1 MPEEGVKL
9 TPSSDLLTKDEIIR
23 LAKLFAFEGVNK
35 IRLTGGEPT
44 IRKGE
49 LSKIDGIQEIGITT
63 NGIVLNRLIKPLIDA
78 GLTNLNVSLDSLSA
92 QKYAEKTK
100 SELTGNRRKYCMPEE
115 GVKLTPSSDLLT
127 KDEIIRLAR
136 LFAFEGVNK
145 IRLTGGEP
153 TIRKGELSKIDGIQ
167 EIGITTNGIVLNRMI
182 KPLIDAGL
190 TNLNVSL
197 DSLSAQKYAEITR
210 RDGFQKVWR
219 GLILSEQL
227 MPKGKVKINC
237 VVIRGINEKEV
248 ISLVEIGRELSFN
261 IRFIEF
267 MPFAGN
273 NYEMKKFVS
282 YREMLENIGEYY
294 GVENIERLTDGPNE
308 TSKSYQV
315 KGFVG
320 KFGFISSMSEHFC
333 GGADNQK
340 LLEMIGKAVQRKAAR
355 HAGLEKLIQMAD
367 TLPVN
372 LPRFYSTYKKDEE
385 NILFTHIDE
394 KSGDAIMVDVGS
406 KPPSFERI
414 AIARA
419 IINFPFGIL
428 DNLLENKNKKG
439 DIFAVSRIAG
449 ILAAKQTFQLIP
461 LCHQI
466 PLTSIRIYFKIDRSN
481 NKIIVLSRVKAVE
494 AKTGVEMEAMV
505 GCSLA
510 ALTIYDMTKS
520 ASLGIKIES
529 IELLGKKGGKR
540 DFGQTEI
547 EENEEGEFI

>member
-1 MPEEGVKL
+1 EELNFKEN
-9 TPSSDLLTKDEIIR
+9 SS
-23 LAKLFAFEGVNK
+23 
-35 IRLTGGEPT
+35 
-44 IRKGE
+44 
-49 LSKIDGIQEIGITT
+49 
-63 NGIVLNRLIKPLIDA
+63 LIDSF
-78 GLTNLNVSLDSLSA
+78 GRFHNYLRISIVEKCNL
-92 QKYAEKTK
+92 
-100 SELTGNRRKYCMPEE
+100 RKYCMPEE

-282 YREMLENIGEYY
+282 YREMLENIGKYY
-294 GVENIERLTDGPNE
+294 GVENIERLIDGPNE
-308 TSKSYQV
+308 TSKLKDLLANLDLFLWMQSGADNQKLLEMIGKAVQRKAARHAGLEKLIQMADTLPGSRPMVSRIAGILAAKQTFQLIPLCHQIPLTSIRICFKIDRPNNKIIVLSRAKAVEAKTGVEMEAMVGCSLAALTIYDMTKSAI

-367 TLPVN
+367 TLP
-372 LPRFYSTYKKDEE
+372 
-385 NILFTHIDE
+385 
-394 KSGDAIMVDVGS
+394 GS
-406 KPPSFERI
+406 RPM
-414 AIARA
+414 
-419 IINFPFGIL
+419 
-428 DNLLENKNKKG
+428 
-439 DIFAVSRIAG
+439 
-449 ILAAKQTFQLIP
+449 
-461 LCHQI
+461 I

>member
-9 TPSSDLLTKDEIIR
+9 TPSSYLLTKDEIIR

-63 NGIVLNRLIKPLIDA
+63 NGIVLNRL
-78 GLTNLNVSLDSLSA
+78 
-92 QKYAEKTK
+92 
-100 SELTGNRRKYCMPEE
+100 
-115 GVKLTPSSDLLT
+115 
-127 KDEIIRLAR
+127 
-136 LFAFEGVNK
+136 
-145 IRLTGGEP
+145 
-153 TIRKGELSKIDGIQ
+153 
-167 EIGITTNGIVLNRMI
+167 I

-282 YREMLENIGEYY
+282 YREMLENIGKYY
-294 GVENIERLTDGPNE
+294 GVENIERLVDGPNE
-308 TSKSYQV
+308 TSKIQSNLIYRSI
-315 KGFVG
+315 K
-320 KFGFISSMSEHFC
+320 IS
-333 GGADNQK
+333 GADNQK

-372 LPRFYSTYKKDEE
+372 LPRFYSTYKKDE

-419 IINFPFGIL
+419 IINFPVGIL

-466 PLTSIRIYFKIDRSN
+466 PLTSIRIYFKIDRLN
-481 NKIIVLSRVKAVE
+481 NKIIVLSRAKAVE

-520 ASLGIKIES
+520 ACLGIRIES